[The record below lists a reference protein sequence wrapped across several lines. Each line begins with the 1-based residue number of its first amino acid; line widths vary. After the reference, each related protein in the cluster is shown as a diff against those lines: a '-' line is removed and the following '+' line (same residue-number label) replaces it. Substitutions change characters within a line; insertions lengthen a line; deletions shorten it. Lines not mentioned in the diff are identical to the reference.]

1 MELGSPHPAQELG
14 ARLPFVESFVET
26 LVVMRHGGDQTAFAR
41 HLATVQYAFVSLD
54 ELRALLESMH
64 QDEMANEEGCRSALE
79 FLDGGYYTIG
89 SINSYV
95 ELRQI
100 ASDTLQYRLTTPKI
114 QSTARVSEGVPVAL
128 SRQASTDDA
137 ARTCWVGAIPDN
149 TAVQQVEDTMAQFG
163 KIASCSMRA
172 KSGGGSYAFV
182 VFESSSAAVTAQG
195 GTVLLGGS
203 QLKVKSVDHERLQA
217 RKGRRA
223 SIGASNAVWQ
233 AARG

>member
-1 MELGSPHPAQELG
+1 MESGSPQAAQEA

-41 HLATVQYAFVSLD
+41 HLATVQYAFVSLH
-54 ELRALLESMH
+54 ELRALLESMD

-89 SINSYV
+89 SSYV

-128 SRQASTDDA
+128 SKQASTDDV

-203 QLKVKSVDHERLQA
+203 QLKIKSVDHERLQA

>member
-1 MELGSPHPAQELG
+1 MESGSPQAAQEA

-41 HLATVQYAFVSLD
+41 HLATVQYAFVSLH
-54 ELRALLESMH
+54 ELRALLESMD

-89 SINSYV
+89 SSYV

-128 SRQASTDDA
+128 SKQASTDDV

-182 VFESSSAAVTAQG
+182 VLNLRQP
-195 GTVLLGGS
+195 
-203 QLKVKSVDHERLQA
+203 R
-217 RKGRRA
+217 
-223 SIGASNAVWQ
+223 
-233 AARG
+233 